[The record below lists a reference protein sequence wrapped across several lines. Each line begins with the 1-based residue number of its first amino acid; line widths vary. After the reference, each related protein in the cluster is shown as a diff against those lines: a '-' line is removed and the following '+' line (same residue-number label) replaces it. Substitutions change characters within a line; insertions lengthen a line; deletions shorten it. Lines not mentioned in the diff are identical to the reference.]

1 MLQSPRVQRKGQ
13 MLTMVTEPLLCM
25 VRCAAEAELQ
35 RGMTMG
41 KGDVT
46 SILQRASNLEGK
58 SDRGEDEVSYG

>member
-1 MLQSPRVQRKGQ
+1 
-13 MLTMVTEPLLCM
+13 MVTEPLLCM